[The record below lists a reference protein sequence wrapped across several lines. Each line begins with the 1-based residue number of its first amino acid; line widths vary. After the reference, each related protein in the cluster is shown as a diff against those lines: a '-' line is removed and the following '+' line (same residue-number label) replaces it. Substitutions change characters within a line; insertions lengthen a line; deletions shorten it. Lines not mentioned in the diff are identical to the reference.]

1 MLAMRIAIVAMNTAN
16 ETAASAAPDLDRY
29 RARSRSA
36 SREASGARQAS
47 RASLSTMNGASRAAA
62 ISQASIPAMT
72 RYPAPWPPP
81 APPEKNRM
89 NRPTARKM
97 RPGRSERLTSCGGSI
112 LPERA
117 ATTGILLTAR
127 PGQTA
132 AMTEVATAS
141 SRPMT
146 TAAQG
151 RLKGSVRCAVAVS
164 RCG

>member
-1 MLAMRIAIVAMNTAN
+1 MLAMTIAIVAMNTAN

-29 RARSRSA
+29 RAMSRSA

-47 RASLSTMNGASRAAA
+47 RESLSTMNGASRAAA
-62 ISQASIPAMT
+62 ISQHSIPAIV
-72 RYPAPWPPP
+72 RYPPPWLPF
-81 APPEKNRM
+81 APPEKYRM
-89 NRPTARKM
+89 NRPAARKM
-97 RPGRSERLTSCGGSI
+97 RPGRSDRLTSWGGSI
-112 LPERA
+112 RPERA
-117 ATTGILLTAR
+117 ATTGTLLTER
-127 PGQTA
+127 PGQMA

-141 SRPMT
+141 SRPMI